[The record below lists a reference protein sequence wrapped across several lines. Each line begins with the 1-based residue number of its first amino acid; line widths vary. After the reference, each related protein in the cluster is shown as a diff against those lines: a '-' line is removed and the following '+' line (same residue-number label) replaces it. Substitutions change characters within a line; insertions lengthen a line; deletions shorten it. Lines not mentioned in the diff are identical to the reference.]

1 MPQTRRKTPFSGK
14 KKKDQ
19 LLQKRQL
26 KGSQKYLRTQNDN
39 DDGETTEDNEFIAR
53 KLMMRSQPSG
63 GAGGRNKNV
72 NRYNLCF
79 YQESRKELERLK
91 LEGLK
96 PYNPATPKQREIDA
110 SFYEGYD
117 FPIRP
122 EWSYDMDKVTLDRNE
137 NKYFREYVEKLQDK
151 QKSENKD
158 LSLFELNLETWRQLW
173 RVLEISDILL
183 IIVDVRYSTL
193 MFPPA
198 LYDHIIN
205 KLGKHAIL
213 ILNKVDL
220 VAPEV
225 VVAWR
230 DYFKTTYP
238 GLPVVIFASNP
249 AQAKNGTQQRRR
261 LDYKRSIEGVYNIF
275 KECQK
280 IVQSEVDLTSWEQKI
295 LEDMNVDNVCLDN
308 EIETVE
314 KCTDE
319 LQSTMPHEGD
329 GQKHEKYHK
338 GILTLGC
345 VGFPNVG
352 KSSLINALKGRKVVS
367 VSRTPGHTKHFQT
380 IFLTN
385 LVRLCDCPGL
395 VFPSSTSKYLQVMLG
410 SFPISQ
416 LQVPYRSIQLIA
428 EHLDLPKILKIHLPE
443 DYDEWSPVAI
453 ADAWAFKRGFI
464 IAKSGRPDRYRA
476 ANHLLRSCVAGQLQL
491 ILQFYPPQFNEQR
504 EMWLKH
510 ADIEEVKKYQNLPG
524 DDDNDEDDKNNMDNE
539 DTSSLNSE
547 SAYDTDELSSSN
559 DETNADEDDE
569 DLNERELT
577 PPSTSRNTFALL
589 EDD

>member
-1 MPQTRRKTPFSGK
+1 MPQARRKVPYSGK

-26 KGSQKYLRTQNDN
+26 KGSQKYLRTRS
-39 DDGETTEDNEFIAR
+39 DDGETTEDNELTVR
-53 KLMMRSQPSG
+53 KLMMRSQGSG
-63 GAGGRNKNV
+63 GGGNRNA

-79 YQESRKELERLK
+79 YQESKKEMERLK

-96 PYNPATPKQREIDA
+96 PYAPATPKQREIDA
-110 SFYEGYD
+110 RFYDGYD

-122 EWSYDMDKVTLDRNE
+122 EWNYDMDKATLDRNE
-137 NKYFREYVEKLQDK
+137 NKYFREYVEQLQK
-151 QKSENKD
+151 RQKEENKE

-173 RVLEISDILL
+173 RVLELSDILL

-193 MFPPA
+193 MFPPS
-198 LYDHIIN
+198 LYDYIVN
-205 KLGKHAIL
+205 KIGKHAIL

-230 DYFKTTYP
+230 SYFRETYP

-249 AQAKNGTQQRRR
+249 QQSKKGTQQSRR
-261 LDYKRSIEGVYNIF
+261 LNYKRGIEGVHNIF

-280 IVQSEVDLTSWEQKI
+280 IVQSEVDLTGWEQKI
-295 LEDMNVDNVCLDN
+295 LEDMETDNAFLETEN
-308 EIETVE
+308 ETVVE
-314 KCTDE
+314 KTVDE
-319 LQSTMPHEGD
+319 AESTMPHESD
-329 GQKHEKYHK
+329 GRKREKYYK

-395 VFPSSTSKYLQVMLG
+395 VFPSSTSKYLQVLLG

-416 LQVPYRSIQLIA
+416 LQVPYRSIQLMA

-453 ADAWAFKRGFI
+453 SDAWAFKRGFI
-464 IAKSGRPDRYRA
+464 VAKSARPDRYRA

-491 ILQFYPPQFNEQR
+491 ILQFYPPNFNEQK

-510 ADIEEVKKYQNLPG
+510 SDVEEVKKYQNLPETG
-524 DDDNDEDDKNNMDNE
+524 HEKEEDIQDNE
-539 DTSSLNSE
+539 DTSSVNSE
-547 SAYDTDELSSSN
+547 SAYETDENSSSN

-569 DLNERELT
+569 AAENAYLAGQA
-577 PPSTSRNTFALL
+577 STSRNAFALL

>member
-1 MPQTRRKTPFSGK
+1 MPQARRKVPYSGK

-26 KGSQKYLRTQNDN
+26 KGSQKYLRTRS
-39 DDGETTEDNEFIAR
+39 DDGETTEDNELTVR
-53 KLMMRSQPSG
+53 KLMMRSQGSG
-63 GAGGRNKNV
+63 GGGNRNA

-79 YQESRKELERLK
+79 YQESKKEMERLK

-96 PYNPATPKQREIDA
+96 PYAPATPKQREIDA
-110 SFYEGYD
+110 SFYDGYD

-122 EWSYDMDKVTLDRNE
+122 EWNYDMDKATLDRNE
-137 NKYFREYVEKLQDK
+137 NKYFREYVEQLQK
-151 QKSENKD
+151 RQKEENKE

-173 RVLEISDILL
+173 RVLELSDILL

-193 MFPPA
+193 MFPPS
-198 LYDHIIN
+198 LYDYIVN
-205 KLGKHAIL
+205 KIGKHAIL
-213 ILNKVDL
+213 VLNKVDL

-230 DYFKTTYP
+230 SYFRETYP

-249 AQAKNGTQQRRR
+249 QQSKKGTQQSRR
-261 LDYKRSIEGVYNIF
+261 LNYKRGIEGVHNIF

-280 IVQSEVDLTSWEQKI
+280 IVQSEVDLTGWEQKI
-295 LEDMNVDNVCLDN
+295 LEDMETDNAFLETEN
-308 EIETVE
+308 ETVVE
-314 KCTDE
+314 KTVDE
-319 LQSTMPHEGD
+319 AESTMPHESD
-329 GQKHEKYHK
+329 GRKREKYYK

-395 VFPSSTSKYLQVMLG
+395 VFPSSTSKYLQVLLG

-416 LQVPYRSIQLIA
+416 LQVPYRSIQLMA

-453 ADAWAFKRGFI
+453 SDAWAFKRGFI
-464 IAKSGRPDRYRA
+464 VAKSARPDRYRA

-491 ILQFYPPQFNEQR
+491 ILQFYPPNFNEQKD
-504 EMWLKH
+504 MWLKH
-510 ADIEEVKKYQNLPG
+510 PDVEEVKKYQNLPETG
-524 DDDNDEDDKNNMDNE
+524 NEKEEDIQDNE
-539 DTSSLNSE
+539 DTSSVNSE
-547 SAYDTDELSSSN
+547 SAYETDENSSSN

-569 DLNERELT
+569 AAENAYLAGQA
-577 PPSTSRNTFALL
+577 STSRNAFALL

>member
-1 MPQTRRKTPFSGK
+1 MPQARRKVPYSGK

-26 KGSQKYLRTQNDN
+26 KGSQKYLRTRS
-39 DDGETTEDNEFIAR
+39 DDGETTEDNELTVR
-53 KLMMRSQPSG
+53 KLMMRSQGSG
-63 GAGGRNKNV
+63 GGGNRNA

-79 YQESRKELERLK
+79 YQESKKEMERLK

-96 PYNPATPKQREIDA
+96 PYAPATPKQREIDA
-110 SFYEGYD
+110 SFYDGYD

-122 EWSYDMDKVTLDRNE
+122 EWNYDMDKATLDRNE
-137 NKYFREYVEKLQDK
+137 NKYFREYVEHLQK
-151 QKSENKD
+151 RQKEENKE

-173 RVLEISDILL
+173 RVLELSDILL

-193 MFPPA
+193 MFPPS
-198 LYDHIIN
+198 LYDYIVN
-205 KLGKHAIL
+205 KIGKHAIL
-213 ILNKVDL
+213 VLNKVDL

-230 DYFKTTYP
+230 SYFKETYP

-249 AQAKNGTQQRRR
+249 QQSKKGTQQSRR
-261 LDYKRSIEGVYNIF
+261 LNYKRGIEGVYNIF

-280 IVQSEVDLTSWEQKI
+280 IVQSEVDLTGWEQKI
-295 LEDMNVDNVCLDN
+295 LEDMETDNAFL
-308 EIETVE
+308 ETENDTIVE
-314 KCTDE
+314 KTSDE
-319 LQSTMPHEGD
+319 AESTMPHESD
-329 GQKHEKYHK
+329 GEKREKYYK

-345 VGFPNVG
+345 IGFPNVG

-395 VFPSSTSKYLQVMLG
+395 VFPSSTSKYLQVLLG

-416 LQVPYRSIQLIA
+416 LQVPYRSIQLMA

-453 ADAWAFKRGFI
+453 SDAWAFKRGFI
-464 IAKSGRPDRYRA
+464 VAKSARPDRYRA

-491 ILQFYPPQFNEQR
+491 ILQFYPPKFNEQK
-504 EMWLKH
+504 EMWLQH
-510 ADIEEVKKYQNLPG
+510 PDVEEVKKYQNLPETENEKEE
-524 DDDNDEDDKNNMDNE
+524 DIQDND
-539 DTSSLNSE
+539 DTSSVNSE
-547 SAYDTDELSSSN
+547 SAYETDENSSSN

-569 DLNERELT
+569 AAENAYLAGQA
-577 PPSTSRNTFALL
+577 STSRNAFALL